1 MIIGGIDC
9 GCLLSLSTP
18 TAVTLIAIP
27 LFLLY
32 LIRPR
37 HAKYTNTSNK
47 DGSNKNAP
55 PMVLS
60 SPVVKIP
67 FIGQILEFGKSPVK
81 MTKRCYDQYGP
92 VFTIPVSSSK

>member
-9 GCLLSLSTP
+9 GCLLPTP

-37 HAKYTNTSNK
+37 HAKYANT
-47 DGSNKNAP
+47 SNKNAP

-60 SPVVKIP
+60 SPVAKIP
-67 FIGQILEFGKSPVK
+67 VIGQILEFGKSPVK

-92 VFTIPVSSSK
+92 VFTVPVS